1 MSINVFINDKS
12 HFKSK
17 NSIEKFKKA
26 IKNKE
31 EIDPSRFF
39 NEGYNFQF
47 KKQGNDKIDITVMTQ
62 DEYQKIERRK
72 NLKMKLKNAQYS
84 RSSQPKRKMDSLKR
98 SIPDNIF
105 KAYSN
110 IIKKYQFNI
119 PAPDEVINNL
129 EKYKLQVSML
139 MDTNQKISNDMTA
152 NNMVKKYFKLLGEFL
167 GLEPMNIPTQLP
179 QNNAMPNVM
188 PQETDKGDET
198 EEEDDEAPEL
208 VNA

>member
-26 IKNKE
+26 LKNKE
-31 EIDPSRFF
+31 EIDPSRYF
-39 NEGYNFQF
+39 NEGYNFQS
-47 KKQGNDKIDITVMTQ
+47 KNIGNDKIDITVMTQ
-62 DEYQKIERRK
+62 QEYSKIERRK
-72 NLKMKLKNAQYS
+72 NLKMKLKNARYN

-98 SIPDNIF
+98 SIPENIF
-105 KAYSN
+105 KVYSN

-129 EKYKLQVSML
+129 DKYKLQVSML
-139 MDTNQKISNDMTA
+139 MDTNQKISNDMNA

-179 QNNAMPNVM
+179 QNNVPII
-188 PQETDKGDET
+188 ESDKGDET
-198 EEEDDEAPEL
+198 EDEDDEAPEL
-208 VNA
+208 ISA